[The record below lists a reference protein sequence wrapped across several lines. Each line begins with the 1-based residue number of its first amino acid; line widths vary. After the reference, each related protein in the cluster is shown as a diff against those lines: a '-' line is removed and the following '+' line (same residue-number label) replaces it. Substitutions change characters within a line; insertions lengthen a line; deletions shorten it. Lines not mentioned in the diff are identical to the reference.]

1 MSIAIIDVPLLIRGL
16 EAIIDV
22 PLLIQ
27 RGLALLLL
35 FQ

>member
-16 EAIIDV
+16 EAIIGV